1 MASIPCARDPPPAFS
16 LIVRSERTAER
27 KETELRKAIILLGA
41 LVLAVVGAGAAASPG
56 TVVVRGGEMFAPN
69 ALIQSTFRFSPG
81 QVNADSGQT
90 LTWVDE
96 DRAADEPHTVTLVD
110 EADLP
115 TDVEEVFGCQAPGE
129 PCGDALAA
137 HFGGGTPVQVID
149 VGSPGL
155 DAPGDSLLFFSDGSI
170 SGTIS
175 APAGSTL
182 FYLCAIHPWMQ
193 GSITVG

>member
-1 MASIPCARDPPPAFS
+1 MAVILRARDPPPAFS
-16 LIVRSERTAER
+16 FVVSRRE
-27 KETELRKAIILLGA
+27 ETEMRKAVILIGA
-41 LVLAVVGAGAAASPG
+41 LVLAVVAGVGAAASPG
-56 TVVVRGGEMFAPN
+56 TVAVRGGEQFVPN

-81 QVNADSGQT
+81 MVSADTGQT

-96 DRAADEPHTVTLVD
+96 DNVADEPHTVTLVD

-115 TDVEEVFGCQAPGE
+115 TDVEEVFECQAPGE

-137 HFGGGTPVQVID
+137 HFGGAPVID

-155 DAPGDSLLFFSDGSI
+155 DSPGDSLWFFADGSV

-182 FYLCAIHPWMQ
+182 FYLCALHPWMQ

>member
-1 MASIPCARDPPPAFS
+1 MVTS
-16 LIVRSERTAER
+16 V
-27 KETELRKAIILLGA
+27 
-41 LVLAVVGAGAAASPG
+41 GAAASQG
-56 TVVVRGGEMFAPN
+56 IIAARGGESFVPN

-81 QVNADSGQT
+81 QVDADSGQI

-96 DRAADEPHTVTLVD
+96 DRSAEEPHTVTLVD

-137 HFGGGTPVQVID
+137 HVGGGPVID

-155 DAPGDSLLFFSDGSI
+155 DAPGDSLLFFAGESVSA
-170 SGTIS
+170 TIS

-182 FYLCAIHPWMQ
+182 YYLCAIHPWMQ
-193 GSITVG
+193 GSIIVR

>member
-1 MASIPCARDPPPAFS
+1 M
-16 LIVRSERTAER
+16 
-27 KETELRKAIILLGA
+27 RKAVVLLGA
-41 LVLAVVGAGAAASPG
+41 LALGLVTSVGAAASPG
-56 TVVVRGGEMFAPN
+56 IIAVRGGESFVPN

-81 QVNADSGQT
+81 QVVADSGQI

-96 DRAADEPHTVTLVD
+96 DRSAEEPHTVTLVD

-129 PCGDALAA
+129 PCDVALTA
-137 HFGGGTPVQVID
+137 HFGGGPVID

-155 DAPGDSLLFFSDGSI
+155 DAPGDSLLFFAGESI
-170 SGTIS
+170 SATIS

-193 GSITVG
+193 GSISVR

>member
-1 MASIPCARDPPPAFS
+1 VWGATVLQKEHA
-16 LIVRSERTAER
+16 AER
-27 KETELRKAIILLGA
+27 KETEMRKAVVLLSA
-41 LVLAVVGAGAAASPG
+41 LALGLVTSVGAAASPG
-56 TVVVRGGEMFAPN
+56 IVAVRGGESFVPN

-81 QVNADSGQT
+81 QVEADSGQT

-96 DRAADEPHTVTLVD
+96 DRAAEEPHTVTLVD

-137 HFGGGTPVQVID
+137 HFGGGPVID

-155 DAPGDSLLFFSDGSI
+155 DAPGDSLLFFAGESI
-170 SGTIS
+170 SATIS

-193 GSITVG
+193 GSIIVR

>member
-1 MASIPCARDPPPAFS
+1 M
-16 LIVRSERTAER
+16 R
-27 KETELRKAIILLGA
+27 KPVILLGA
-41 LVLAVVGAGAAASPG
+41 LVLAVVAGVGAAASPG
-56 TVVVRGGEMFAPN
+56 VVAARGGERFVPN

-81 QVNADSGQT
+81 QVSAATGQT

-96 DRAADEPHTVTLVD
+96 DMAAEEPHTATLVD

-115 TDVEEVFGCQAPGE
+115 TDVEEVFECQAPGE

-137 HFGGGTPVQVID
+137 HFGGGTAVID

-155 DAPGDSLLFFSDGSI
+155 DAPGDSLLFLPDGSI

-182 FYLCAIHPWMQ
+182 FYLCALHPWMQ
-193 GSITVG
+193 GSISVG